1 MKRTGKAN
9 DLVMFLMNAD
19 KNTLWDLT
27 EHKSQRTKTQNAYF
41 HRLVG
46 LLAKGENV
54 SFFRK
59 KNELILHYGVQEF
72 ERDKNGNLI
81 IEYLPDND
89 DYKNHETKHYYP
101 TQYGGEIRGVVVRA
115 FLLLIGSH
123 KYTTG
128 EFVRLLECT
137 RNECLG
143 ADIPMEEIETLEEKR
158 LMSELRRAASAQ
170 KDKSGGNNPESTGDS
185 RGER

>member
-9 DLVMFLMNAD
+9 DLVMFLLNAD
-19 KNTLWDLT
+19 KDTLWDLT
-27 EHKSQRTKTQNAYF
+27 EHKSQRTKSQNAYF

-46 LLAKGENV
+46 LLAKGEKV
-54 SFFRK
+54 SNFRK

-72 ERDKNGNLI
+72 ERDKAGNLL

-101 TQYGGEIRGVVVRA
+101 TQYGGEIRGVIVRA
-115 FLLLIGSH
+115 FLLLIGTS
-123 KYTTG
+123 KYSAA
-128 EFVRLLECT
+128 EMVHLIECT

-143 ADIPMEEIETLEEKR
+143 ADIPMEEVETLEERK
-158 LMSELRRAASAQ
+158 LMEELRRAANAQ
-170 KDKSGGNNPESTGDS
+170 AHKSRINNTPDKGNSGGAG
-185 RGER
+185 

>member
-1 MKRTGKAN
+1 MERTGKAN
-9 DLVMFLMNAD
+9 DLVLFLMNAD

-27 EHKSQRTKTQNAYF
+27 EHKSQRTKSQNAYF

-46 LLAKGENV
+46 LLAEGEKV
-54 SFFRK
+54 SFYRK

-72 ERDKNGNLI
+72 ERDKDGNLI

-101 TQYGGEIRGVVVRA
+101 TPYGGEIRGVVVRA

-123 KYTTG
+123 KYSTS

-143 ADIPMEEIETLEEKR
+143 ADISPEEVETLEEKR
-158 LMSELRRAASAQ
+158 LMEQLRRAANAQ
-170 KDKSGGNNPESTGDS
+170 AHKSGGNIAGGESES
-185 RGER
+185 RGKG